1 MQKGWEQIYFSD
13 KMHLIEIVKALLSEN
28 NIESFQVNKQ
38 DSTYITIGDIE
49 LYVKNE
55 DVVLAKF
62 LIEKNNL

>member
-1 MQKGWEQIYFSD
+1 MEQGWQQVYFSD
-13 KMHLIEIVKALLSEN
+13 KMHLIEIVKAVLAEN
-28 NIESFQVNKQ
+28 NIESFVVNRE
-38 DSTYITIGDIE
+38 DSTYITLGGSE

>member
-13 KMHLIEIVKALLSEN
+13 KMHLIEIVKALLAEN

-55 DVVLAKF
+55 DVLLAKF

>member
-1 MQKGWEQIYFSD
+1 MQKGWQQIYFSD
-13 KMHLIEIVKALLSEN
+13 KMHLIEIVKALLAEH
-28 NIESFQVNKQ
+28 NIESFVVNKQ
-38 DSTYITIGDIE
+38 DSTYITIGDSE